1 MGFQGSGYQAS
12 GFQQV
17 GGFGRPGEVRMES
30 YAGQDFG
37 APPMGGGGFGFVP
50 QQQGFGGGPLQ
61 WQQQPPGGFMQGPT
75 PYGNPGGGYVGGPP
89 GPRYGY

>member
-1 MGFQGSGYQAS
+1 MGFQPGGFQSS
-12 GFQQV
+12 GFQQG

-37 APPMGGGGFGFVP
+37 AAPMGSGGFVP
-50 QQQGFGGGPLQ
+50 QQQGFGVGRPQ
-61 WQQQPPGGFMQGPT
+61 WQQSPGGFMQEPS
-75 PYGNPGGGYVGGPP
+75 PYGNPGGGYVGAPP